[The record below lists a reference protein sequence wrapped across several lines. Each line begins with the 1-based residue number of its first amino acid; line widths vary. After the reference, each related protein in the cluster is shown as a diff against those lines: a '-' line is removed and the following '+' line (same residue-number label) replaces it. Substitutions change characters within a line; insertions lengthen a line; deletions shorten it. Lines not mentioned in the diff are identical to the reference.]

1 MADFPKLKFSSPSLN
16 NDRNNP
22 FFIFGNNS
30 IEDLLSFKTDGRQK
44 GRIGPPFKEGFTPK
58 EFFYVNPERTFTT
71 QSGKEI
77 PVEFGVQLAYDGGN
91 PTNPNDKVK
100 NKKAA
105 LLNFQDQRTRDFN
118 HNLDAGI
125 NGERVIPTDP
135 VSSTKEIYL
144 GSFVSTNKENE
155 DPTILGFDFII
166 DRINSPLFNGA
177 VSDFIKEFSNIT
189 EVKSREKIYQD
200 FINQFNKFFYFNVS
214 DGNKTDV
221 GVSKNISGISD
232 IETNPKKV
240 YYLKK
245 IAGLSRL
252 MEQNTS
258 TEFKKS
264 FVAYNTDKIKLTLM
278 EDVSQSM
285 GYLSSLYKALSW
297 SRINGKQVI
306 PPNLLRFNV
315 DIIVTEVRNFNRVIK
330 FSGSGGDTLKVF
342 SDLVSKYTY
351 TLYDCQ
357 FFFPNMP
364 HGETLS
370 MEVTSGQTL
379 NDFDIEFDYKFSTM
393 RFDKFNFNVSN
404 SADGDVDIN
413 SDYIDNKLNNPT
425 DIKPIDTNRFSS
437 NGFSLNLIPF
447 LLNKKSYAEYN
458 VSERRYIIGNTR
470 FKGFNN
476 STIEALKSR
485 AKTED
490 QLRPLTRLRN
500 DLIRAGAQA
509 LNRKIITQAR
519 LLNKTLDKIRNTLPF
534 ASRMSEPTNVY
545 KSQQLSLR
553 TDVINA
559 ARNFVGRSIRSF
571 FTPPED

>member
-1 MADFPKLKFSSPSLN
+1 MADFPKLRFSSPSLN

-22 FFIFGNNS
+22 LFIFGENS
-30 IEDLLSFKTDGRQK
+30 IEDLLALKTDGKIK
-44 GRIGPPFKEGFTPK
+44 GRIGAPFKDGFTPK
-58 EFFYVNPERTFTT
+58 ESFYVNPERTYTT
-71 QSGKEI
+71 QNGAEL
-77 PVEFGVQLAYDGGN
+77 PVEFGISLAYDGGV
-91 PTNPNDKVK
+91 PTNPNDKVSS
-100 NKKAA
+100 KKSA
-105 LLNFQDQRTRDFN
+105 LDNFNDQRTRDFT
-118 HNLDAGI
+118 HGLDFTDSYSREI
-125 NGERVIPTDP
+125 LTDP
-135 VSSTKEIYL
+135 GTSTKEIYL

-155 DPTILGFDFII
+155 DPTMLGFDFII
-166 DRINSPLFNGA
+166 DRVTSPLFNGA
-177 VSDFIKEFSNIT
+177 VRDFITNFSDIS
-189 EVKSREKIYQD
+189 EVNSRLSIYED
-200 FINQFNKFFYFNVS
+200 FINQFNKFFYFNSSDLGGTEVGINKNTSNVS
-214 DGNKTDV
+214 SVKT
-221 GVSKNISGISD
+221 N
-232 IETNPKKV
+232 TKKA
-240 YYLKK
+240 YYLKQ
-245 IAGLSRL
+245 ISGLNRL

-285 GYLSSLYKALSW
+285 GRLSSLYKALSW
-297 SRINGKQVI
+297 SRLNGKQVI

-315 DIIVTEVRNFNRVIK
+315 DIVISEVRNFNRIIK
-330 FSGSGGDTLKVF
+330 ADDVLKVY
-342 SDLVSKYTY
+342 SDLISRYTY

-357 FFFPNMP
+357 FFFPDMP
-364 HGETLS
+364 HGDILN
-370 MEVTSGQTL
+370 MEVSNGATL
-379 NDFDIEFDYKFSTM
+379 KDYSIEFDYKFSSM

-404 SADGDVDIN
+404 SSGGSIN
-413 SDYIDNKLNNPT
+413 ITSDYIDNKLNNPKEVT
-425 DIKPIDTNRFSS
+425 PVDTNRFSS
-437 NGFSLNLIPF
+437 NGFSLNLLPISLSKP
-447 LLNKKSYAEYN
+447 SYAEYN
-458 VSERRYIIGNTR
+458 IPERRYIIGNTR
-470 FKGFNN
+470 FEGYNDD
-476 STIEALKSR
+476 TIEALKSR
-485 AKTED
+485 AKRED

>member
-1 MADFPKLKFSSPSLN
+1 MADFPKLRFSSPSLN

-22 FFIFGNNS
+22 LFIFGENS
-30 IEDLLSFKTDGRQK
+30 IEDLLALKTEGKIK
-44 GRIGPPFKEGFTPK
+44 GRIGPPFKDGFTPK
-58 EFFYVNPERTFTT
+58 ESFYIDPERTFTT
-71 QSGKEI
+71 QNGVEL
-77 PVEFGVQLAYDGGN
+77 PVEYGISLAYDGGN

-100 NKKAA
+100 NKKEA
-105 LLNFQDQRTRDFN
+105 LLNFDDQRTRDFN

-135 VSSTKEIYL
+135 GSSTKEIYL
-144 GSFVSTNKENE
+144 GSFVSTSGENE

-166 DRINSPLFNGA
+166 DRVNSPLFNGA
-177 VSDFIKEFSNIT
+177 VRDFITRFSNIS
-189 EVKSREKIYQD
+189 EVRSRILIYEE
-200 FINQFNKFFYFNVS
+200 FLNQFNKFFYFNAS
-214 DGNKTDV
+214 NETQTDI
-221 GVSKNISGISD
+221 GRNKNISGTND
-232 IETNPKKV
+232 VKTNPKRA
-240 YYLKK
+240 YYLKQ

-252 MEQNTS
+252 MEQNS
-258 TEFKKS
+258 SNEFKKS
-264 FVAYNTDKIKLTLM
+264 FVAYNTDKIKLTLT

-285 GYLSSLYKALSW
+285 GHLSSLYKALSW

-315 DIIVTEVRNFNRVIK
+315 DIVVTEVRNFNRVIK
-330 FSGSGGDTLKVF
+330 FRGNGGDTLKVF
-342 SDLVSKYTY
+342 SDLISKYTY

-357 FFFPNMP
+357 FFFANMP
-364 HGETLS
+364 HGDSLT
-370 MEVTSGQTL
+370 MEVNGSNTL
-379 NDFDIEFDYKFSTM
+379 KDYEIEFDYKFSSM

-404 SADGDVDIN
+404 SSGNVNIT
-413 SDYIDNKLNNPT
+413 SDFIDNKLNNPKS
-425 DIKPIDTNRFSS
+425 ISPVDTNRFSS
-437 NGFSLNLIPF
+437 NGFSLNLLPKSS
-447 LLNKKSYAEYN
+447 NKLPYAEYN
-458 VSERRYIIGNTR
+458 VPEKRYIIGNTR
-470 FKGFNN
+470 FEGFNE

-485 AKTED
+485 AKRED
-490 QLRPLTRLRN
+490 QLRPITRLRN

-534 ASRMSEPTNVY
+534 ASRISEPTNVY

-571 FTPPED
+571 FTPPEE